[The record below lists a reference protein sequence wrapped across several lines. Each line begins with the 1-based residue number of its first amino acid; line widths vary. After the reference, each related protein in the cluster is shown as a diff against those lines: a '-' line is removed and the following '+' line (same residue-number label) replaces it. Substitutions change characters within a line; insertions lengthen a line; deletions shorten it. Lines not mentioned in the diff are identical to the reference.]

1 MLYGTP
7 VAKTWAPF
15 TGVPQ
20 VSETWK
26 RTVNVLVPSVI
37 VPGFDWIWSICSRA
51 GELTSVTATADAPA
65 ASFGQPL
72 PDGAGVGVAVAAA
85 MMPVGTEVA
94 VSVPSAFRPVTWT
107 RIVLPWSAAFIVYS
121 SPVAPA

>member
-15 TGVPQ
+15 TELPQ

-26 RTVNVLVPSVI
+26 RTVNTPVPRVI
-37 VPGFDWIWSICSRA
+37 TPGFDWIWSICSRA
-51 GELTSVTATADAPA
+51 GELTSVTATDAAPA

-72 PDGAGVGVAVAAA
+72 PVGAGVGVGLVAAA
-85 MMPVGTEVA
+85 ITAVGTEVA
-94 VSVPSAFRPVTWT
+94 VSLPS
-107 RIVLPWSAAFIVYS
+107 
-121 SPVAPA
+121 